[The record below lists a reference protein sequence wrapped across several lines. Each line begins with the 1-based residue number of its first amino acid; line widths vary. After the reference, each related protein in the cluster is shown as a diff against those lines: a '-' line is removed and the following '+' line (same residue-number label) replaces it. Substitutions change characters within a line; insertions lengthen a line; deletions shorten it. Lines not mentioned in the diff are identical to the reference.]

1 MASMPRGGSRGSVCV
16 RVEEP
21 HYVNNKLAEESSG
34 SRRLDER
41 LGVMVQDP
49 GSGRTIQVYRG
60 ARSNFPSSRHRRDR
74 GCYAIHRSRRRGR
87 LSERTLFG
95 YAQGLGLSVG
105 LRGVGSR
112 GIQDPCDYDNEEW
125 SLRQG
130 PIGSTGPIGS
140 QKSRS

>member
-1 MASMPRGGSRGSVCV
+1 MASMPRKGSRRTVCV
-16 RVEEP
+16 HVEEP

-34 SRRLDER
+34 ARRLDER
-41 LGVMVQDP
+41 LGVMVQDLD
-49 GSGRTIQVYRG
+49 SGRTIRVCRG

-74 GCYAIHRSRRRGR
+74 GCYAIHRSRRWDR
-87 LSERTLFG
+87 LFERTLFG

-130 PIGSTGPIGS
+130 PIGPIGS